1 VILLSSGTLWTY
13 ALPCLAALLIAG
25 LVLSTTN
32 AEPHG
37 THRAP
42 RGYVPA
48 ADRATPL
55 PLDPAPALVMRQ
67 MPMSDEEI
75 GEFKTRFLAA
85 QVNPLPPMV
94 LPVEHIGATETTNRE
109 DYVAAPAPLDPDAP
123 EVWLAK
129 WQAEYN
135 AERLPLDEL
144 AESDQLLIERT
155 DQSLRTVQQVCEE
168 IAARLTSVAE
178 AAVFDWRITTD
189 TGQLPIIDGPIADA
203 YAAALLES

>member
-1 VILLSSGTLWTY
+1 MT
-13 ALPCLAALLIAG
+13 
-25 LVLSTTN
+25 
-32 AEPHG
+32 
-37 THRAP
+37 
-42 RGYVPA
+42 
-48 ADRATPL
+48 
-55 PLDPAPALVMRQ
+55 
-67 MPMSDEEI
+67 DEEI

-94 LPVEHIGATETTNRE
+94 LPVKHIGATETTNRE

-129 WQAEYN
+129 WHADYRD
-135 AERLPLDEL
+135 ERAKIEMIARL
-144 AESDQLLIERT
+144 ADSGPRLIEVPDATLIHQT

>member
-1 VILLSSGTLWTY
+1 VIPFSSGTLWTY

-25 LVLSTTN
+25 LALSTTGRYVGG
-32 AEPHG
+32 PG

-48 ADRATPL
+48 ADLPTPL
-55 PLDPAPALVMRQ
+55 PLDPAPALVMR
-67 MPMSDEEI
+67 PMTDEEI